1 MQCHFDRRTD
11 MPLRTSRVCFLI
23 VLASL
28 QLVRPIDGRPA
39 GSGVRPLLGGAMF
52 SSNMSHFTMPLE
64 ATPGPVPLLPSDI
77 IPDWPSVQQRGV
89 SLSVPDWA
97 APLAAPMS
105 ARHYLNLGIG
115 PNGRQYH
122 LLIADLAT
130 PGASGREGSRPI
142 IWSRVLEGD
151 PSTEELEVVSE
162 QRLPLGEYFAI
173 PRPMPIVTEACDG
186 GPCPNSTY
194 LRICVVEATARSYVV
209 LWRAWASIHREG
221 RLDLP
226 GGTVEVELDLPP
238 APERW
243 NRAGQW
249 RLVIAPN
256 DGSPR
261 LEGRGSCS
269 SAMHSTWI
277 ADAPEDISHIV
288 LGATGFLPTMVG
300 MRQTSHNPSRLDDLQ
315 EIRSILRA
323 GTVRATEP
331 LPSLL
336 FITGEPPDPELT
348 SSGAPQ
354 LSMRVED
361 ILAAIAVDL
370 DSPMHVVFITSP
382 DFSPNRA
389 TAETYPSAIVHFV
402 PDPVVMPAGVPNPS
416 GSRSLR
422 EMLELP
428 KSGVNLLLLD
438 WFGEIRGVQY
448 GAEERLPQA
457 LEHLRLQLQSR
468 ADTRERSN

>member
-1 MQCHFDRRTD
+1 
-11 MPLRTSRVCFLI
+11 
-23 VLASL
+23 
-28 QLVRPIDGRPA
+28 
-39 GSGVRPLLGGAMF
+39 
-52 SSNMSHFTMPLE
+52 
-64 ATPGPVPLLPSDI
+64 
-77 IPDWPSVQQRGV
+77 
-89 SLSVPDWA
+89 
-97 APLAAPMS
+97 
-105 ARHYLNLGIG
+105 
-115 PNGRQYH
+115 
-122 LLIADLAT
+122 
-130 PGASGREGSRPI
+130 
-142 IWSRVLEGD
+142 
-151 PSTEELEVVSE
+151 
-162 QRLPLGEYFAI
+162 
-173 PRPMPIVTEACDG
+173 
-186 GPCPNSTY
+186 
-194 LRICVVEATARSYVV
+194 
-209 LWRAWASIHREG
+209 
-221 RLDLP
+221 
-226 GGTVEVELDLPP
+226 
-238 APERW
+238 
-243 NRAGQW
+243 
-249 RLVIAPN
+249 
-256 DGSPR
+256 
-261 LEGRGSCS
+261 
-269 SAMHSTWI
+269 MHSTWI